1 MSTMDGTV
9 SMPKSFNSMLIDAL
23 LDVRLGLSIK
33 KIVSPTIM
41 KSEFRKMLDDTKQ
54 KFIEVKDAI
63 DNVFEDYFQKKK
75 TEENNVIEFSE
86 FVGSKKTTFEDGGA
100 EKGTA
105 MVKRNR
111 NHFNTSGEI
120 SQEPT
125 NL

>member
-54 KFIEVKDAI
+54 KFIEVKDAL
-63 DNVFEDYFQKKK
+63 DNVFEEYFSKKK
-75 TEENNVIEFSE
+75 TENNVINFAEFA
-86 FVGSKKTTFEDGGA
+86 KKEEPVYEETGM
-100 EKGTA
+100 EKGSA
-105 MVKRNR
+105 LVKRDG
-111 NHFNTSGEI
+111 HFNS
-120 SQEPT
+120 SARDNQAA
-125 NL
+125 